1 MNFPIFDLHCD
12 TLLKLFYKNLTFEKP
27 DFETFDCLNIAFEA
41 IENGGTAPTVMNAA
55 NEIAVEAFLQE
66 KISFTQIATVTE
78 KVLEGDWS
86 QEPVTIDEV
95 FLFDKQARQQAKDVV
110 EACVL
115 ENNTQK
121 TCSNGSRE
129 AF

>member
-1 MNFPIFDLHCD
+1 MLPLAYKSLAMGAGPIA
-12 TLLKLFYKNLTFEKP
+12 Y
-27 DFETFDCLNIAFEA
+27 
-41 IENGGTAPTVMNAA
+41 NAA